1 MALKQVTDA
10 SFVDDVLNQKGVVV
24 VDFWAPWCGPC
35 RMLGPVLEKAAET
48 LPDGVQIVK
57 YNVDECQDVASQL
70 GVRGIPTLAVY
81 KDGQLQAQQAGA
93 MNSAQFS
100 EFLKNFI
107 FALQRFDFL
116 FIEPLLP
123 SSLNSSFLFY
133 LNLFAWD
140 CCVILICKSFISYAF
155 IRP

>member
-1 MALKQVTDA
+1 
-10 SFVDDVLNQKGVVV
+10 
-24 VDFWAPWCGPC
+24 
-35 RMLGPVLEKAAET
+35 MLGPVLEKAAET

-70 GVRGIPTLAVY
+70 GVRGDHDFLRFTRTVSAS
-81 KDGQLQAQQAGA
+81 DSRRAGA
-93 MNSAQFS
+93 LNSAQFS
-100 EFLKNFI
+100 GHCQELHLILLYNGSI
-107 FALQRFDFL
+107 SL

-140 CCVILICKSFISYAF
+140 YCVILICKSFISYAF